1 MDLAVTPSTPGGLDP
16 ASQRLARVAG
26 LLYLLIFVMAPFAE
40 FFVREGLVVADDAG
54 ATARNII
61 ASEGLFR
68 AGLAV
73 DLLVFVIEVAQAAV
87 LYVLF
92 ASVSRT
98 VALVMA
104 FARLAQAAVLGL
116 NLLNMYAALE
126 VLTAPALVGLGDV
139 QADSLALLF
148 LRTQSAG
155 YELGLMFF
163 ALHLFAL
170 GYLVYRS
177 AFLPRV
183 LGALLVVS
191 AAGYVAN
198 GIAVFVAPAIA
209 DVTATA
215 VIVAALLGEL
225 PLTVW
230 LLARGAIPFRRR
242 PVEAT

>member
-1 MDLAVTPSTPGGLDP
+1 MDPALSPSAPGRLDP
-16 ASQRLARVAG
+16 SLHRLARVAG
-26 LLYLLIFVMAPFAE
+26 LLYLLIFVLAPFAE
-40 FFVREGLVVADDAG
+40 FFVRQGLVVADDAG
-54 ATARNII
+54 ATARNIV

-104 FARLAQAAVLGL
+104 FARLAQAAILGL
-116 NLLNMYAALE
+116 NLLNMYIALE
-126 VLTAPALVGLGDV
+126 VLTAPAYMGLGDG
-139 QADSLALLF
+139 QADLLALLF

-170 GYLVYRS
+170 GYLVHR
-177 AFLPRV
+177 AVFLPRL
-183 LGALLVVS
+183 LGTLLVVS

-198 GIAVFVAPAIA
+198 GFAVFVVPTIA
-209 DVTATA
+209 DVTAA
-215 VIVAALLGEL
+215 VVIVAALIGEL

-230 LLARGAIPFRRR
+230 LLARGATPFRRR
-242 PVEAT
+242 TVGAP